1 MAAIILIVF
10 ILCVVIGINMT
21 VCADTKKHG
30 EKVSHAKWRR
40 LTWAAGCIL
49 MVLVLITSCI
59 AVIPTGYT
67 GIVTSFG
74 KVKDTTFEAGIN
86 FKTPWEAVIEMDN
99 REQRINYNLEAFSS
113 DIQEVQVQ
121 LSVNLNID
129 KSTAMNLYR
138 EVGTDYISVLVAPRV
153 LEDVKATISD
163 YTAEQ
168 LIANRNVLSEKITAM
183 LRDDLERNGINIIK
197 VAVENIDFTDAFT
210 NAVEAKQVATQEKQ
224 RAQTQQEQQ
233 TMEAQQAAERR
244 RIAAE
249 ADADVAKIAAEA
261 DLEVVKIQA
270 DAALFA
276 GEREAEMNKRISEA
290 LTTDLIKYYWIKQ
303 WDGELP
309 TVTSDDFMPIFDM
322 SSVLSE

>member
-1 MAAIILIVF
+1 MATIVLIVF
-10 ILCVVIGINMT
+10 ILCAVIGINMT

-30 EKVSHAKWRR
+30 EKVSHAKLRR
-40 LTWAAGCIL
+40 LTWAVGCVFI
-49 MVLVLITSCI
+49 VFVLITSCI
-59 AVIPTGYT
+59 EVVPTGYT

-86 FKTPWEAVIEMDN
+86 FKMPWEAVIEMDN

-129 KSTAMNLYR
+129 KATAMNLYR

-168 LIANRNVLSEKITAM
+168 LIANRNVLSEKITTM
-183 LRDDLERNGINIIK
+183 LREDLERNGINIIK

>member
-1 MAAIILIVF
+1 MAGIILIVF
-10 ILCVVIGINMT
+10 ILCAVIGINMT

-40 LTWAAGCIL
+40 LTWAAGCVL
-49 MVLVLITSCI
+49 MAFVLITSCI
-59 AVIPTGYT
+59 EIIPTGYT

-99 REQRINYNLEAFSS
+99 REQRINYSLEAYSS
-113 DIQEVQVQ
+113 DIQIVDIQG
-121 LSVNLNID
+121 SVNLNIN
-129 KSTAMNLYR
+129 KETAMSLYR
-138 EVGTDYISVLVAPRV
+138 EVGTDYINVLVWPRIQ
-153 LEDVKATISD
+153 ETVKTIIAG
-163 YTAEQ
+163 YTAET
-168 LIANRNVLSEKITAM
+168 LVENRQQASEAIFNK
-183 LRDDLERNGINIIK
+183 LKDELQKKGINIISF
-197 VAVENIDFTDAFT
+197 AVENLDFDDAFES
-210 NAVEAKQVATQEKQ
+210 AISAKQVATQEAQ
-224 RAQTQQEQQ
+224 RAKTVQDQQ

-244 RIAAE
+244 RISAK
-249 ADADVAKIAAEA
+249 ADADIAKIAAEA